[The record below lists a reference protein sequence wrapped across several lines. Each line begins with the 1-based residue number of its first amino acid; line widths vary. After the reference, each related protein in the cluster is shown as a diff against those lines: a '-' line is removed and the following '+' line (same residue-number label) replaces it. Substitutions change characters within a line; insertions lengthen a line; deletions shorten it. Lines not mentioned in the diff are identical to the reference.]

1 MRGLTSILGILVVTS
16 LCIPMKAVA
25 SLEDELANICTI
37 VKNDDK
43 TQLRKKLTRIEKEY
57 RLKLAKFYDSLRC
70 NNLELIRF
78 AVIHNSD
85 DAGVYLTRK
94 LSRSSLGKMSD
105 DGLTLQSWAEV
116 NGYTS
121 SKIIESVIKRL
132 N

>member
-1 MRGLTSILGILVVTS
+1 MRGLTSILGILLVTG
-16 LCIPMKAVA
+16 LFTPMKAVA

-43 TQLRKKLTRIEKEY
+43 TQLRKKLTRIEKEH
-57 RLKLAKFYDSLRC
+57 RLKLSKFYDSLRC

-94 LSRSSLGKMSD
+94 LSRTSLGKVSE
-105 DGLTLQSWAEV
+105 DGLTLQSWAEA